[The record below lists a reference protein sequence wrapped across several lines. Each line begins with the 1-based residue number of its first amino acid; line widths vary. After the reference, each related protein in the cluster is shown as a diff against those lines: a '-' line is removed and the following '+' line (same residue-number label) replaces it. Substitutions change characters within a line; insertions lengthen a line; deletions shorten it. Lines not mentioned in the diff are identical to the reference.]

1 MGLTGMS
8 AEPCT
13 QKEALL
19 DAEFTAVTLRL
30 ETFDSLDRLHREGDA
45 LSWPAP
51 FVLPGWMRA
60 WHATFGE
67 AELQLWSLREGEAVV
82 GLAPLQT
89 AGRTAS
95 IVGRPD
101 VCDHLDLV
109 AVPGRER
116 AVCSALIAHL
126 QRSATVDR
134 LDTGPVRPDSVVVR
148 ALLPAARALGLP
160 TEVVEDESLF
170 ELRLPA
176 VWDDYLESLSGK
188 ERHEV
193 RRKLRRGGEAL
204 RLRDDRRERRPPWT
218 SSCACSGATGRTR
231 RPSWMRAWRVF
242 SAAWRRRLPET
253 RVGLLRVDGSVA
265 AAVWCFDHG
274 RTRYLYN
281 SAYDAD
287 YSKLS
292 VGLACKLLSI
302 RDAIERGLTTYDFLK
317 GNEAYKHRLGGTPVP
332 LVRCR
337 IDLRPAGR
345 GTA

>member
-8 AEPCT
+8 AELST

-19 DAEFTAVTLRL
+19 DAGPSAVTLRL
-30 ETFDSLDRLHREGDA
+30 ETPDSLERLHREGDA
-45 LSWPAP
+45 LIWPAP
-51 FVLPGWMRA
+51 FVLPGWIRA
-60 WHATFGE
+60 WHAAFGE
-67 AELQLWSLREGEAVV
+67 AEMQLWSLREGEAVV

-95 IVGRPD
+95 IVGSPD

-170 ELRLPA
+170 DLRLPTA
-176 VWDDYLESLSGK
+176 WDDYLESLSGK

-193 RRKLRRGGEAL
+193 RRKLRRGGDAFRFELTAGDATAVDEFL
-204 RLRDDRRERRPPWT
+204 RLFRRNR
-218 SSCACSGATGRTR
+218 ADKAAFMDARTEGFFR
-231 RPSWMRAWRVF
+231 GLAG
-242 SAAWRRRLPET
+242 RLPET
-253 RVGLLRVDGSVA
+253 RIGLLRVDGPVA

-287 YSKLS
+287 YSRLS

-317 GNEAYKHRLGGTPVP
+317 GNEAYKHRLGGAPVP
-332 LVRCR
+332 LIRCR

-345 GTA
+345 GAA